1 MLSNDWATWTNKVVG
16 KKCTYSCVRR
26 CGTIQWSSLL
36 SYRQLS
42 LFRYVYW
49 GKGRCVLQ
57 NIRASRI
64 LSIISCTFLKDH
76 AEVSCANNLLFTV
89 IRRFKFGGSS
99 ERFTLPLI
107 PYHVASYGLQLHT
120 ASIIHCC
127 RLTIKSTCPMDLHK
141 YPLDTQRC
149 PLMIGSCKFRDALNK
164 PHFSTE

>member
-89 IRRFKFGGSS
+89 IRRFKFGWFERTFHVTVNTVSRCVV
-99 ERFTLPLI
+99 RFT
-107 PYHVASYGLQLHT
+107 AAYGFDYTLLQVDYKVDM
-120 ASIIHCC
+120 S
-127 RLTIKSTCPMDLHK
+127 D
-141 YPLDTQRC
+141 
-149 PLMIGSCKFRDALNK
+149 GSAQISARHAALSS
-164 PHFSTE
+164 HDRQL